1 MNCGP
6 SKTVQLELYNTQISD
21 FSFSAKIS
29 NNLGMVEIFVSA
41 EIEGDTGAIKLE
53 IILDGQ
59 TINEETTL
67 CVNGLAKTVFS
78 IQNPQL

>member
-6 SKTVQLELYNTQISD
+6 SKTVQLELYKTLISN
-21 FSFSAKIS
+21 FSFSAKNP

-41 EIEGDTGAIKLE
+41 EIEGATGAIKLE

-59 TINEETTL
+59 TINEKTAL
-67 CVNGLAKTVFS
+67 CVNGLATTMFS
-78 IQNPQL
+78 TQNPQL

>member
-1 MNCGP
+1 MTCGP
-6 SKTVQLELYNTQISD
+6 SKTVQLEFYDTRTSD

-41 EIEGDTGAIKLE
+41 EIEGTTRAINLE

-59 TINEETTL
+59 TINEKTAL